1 MLEGLPEF
9 IDVVDV
15 FFGKLGRRT
24 QDRLVEMLEEFCEER
39 VRRHTDADFGAAY
52 VEAARDV
59 RGCRQNKRVGARNA
73 WLHDVEGEIVYAG
86 VVGRGTDGRDD
97 ERHEELLHGLLEGVQ
112 LVDGLGR
119 FRIAADGVA
128 RLGRVQDEGVLFEGC
143 GGKFYD
149 ACLRIFWMNFKTHA

>member
-1 MLEGLPEF
+1 MLEQF
-9 IDVVDV
+9 
-15 FFGKLGRRT
+15 R
-24 QDRLVEMLEEFCEER
+24 EEG
-39 VRRHTDADFGAAY
+39 VGRHTDADFGAPN

-59 RGCRQNKRVGARNA
+59 RVCRQDERVGARNA
-73 WLHDVEGEIVYAG
+73 RLHDVEGEIVYAG
-86 VVGRGTDGRDD
+86 VVGCGAYGRDD
-97 ERHEELLHGLLEGVQ
+97 ERHEEFFHGLLEGIQ